1 VNLLAGWTSLLLG
14 FVSGAVPGLYFWR
27 EEWLGGYGSW
37 RRRMVRLAHIS
48 FFGLGFINL
57 FFALTLAQLGL
68 SATSGPLYLASWL
81 LVTGNWAMPAV
92 CYLAA
97 WRLPFRHLFFI
108 PVICE
113 LLGVG
118 ILVRALA
125 LR

>member
-57 FFALTLAQLGL
+57 LFALTVAQSGL
-68 SATSGPLYLASWL
+68 STAAGPLHWASWL
-81 LVTGNWAMPAV
+81 LVTGNAAMPV
-92 CYLAA
+92 ICYLSS
-97 WRLPFRHLFFI
+97 WRLSFRHLFFI
-108 PVICE
+108 PVLC
-113 LLGVG
+113 LLSGVG
-118 ILVRALA
+118 ILVREIA
-125 LR
+125 RP